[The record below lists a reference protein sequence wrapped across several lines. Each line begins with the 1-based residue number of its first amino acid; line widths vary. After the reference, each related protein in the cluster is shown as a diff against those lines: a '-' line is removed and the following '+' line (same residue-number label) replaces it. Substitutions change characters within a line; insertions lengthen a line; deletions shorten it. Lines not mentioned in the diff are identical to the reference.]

1 MERLLAQQAAIAGI
15 GQRALE
21 GESLSVL
28 MAEACELVR
37 TALGAEFVSVLEL
50 EEDGK
55 QLRVEA
61 GVGWTRGVIGTRV
74 SADRDSS
81 LSGYTLATRGTVIV
95 DDLARES
102 RFHAPP
108 TLAEH
113 GAVSALGV
121 RIGEMDRPY
130 GVLATFATRP
140 AGFASSDAD
149 FLQAVANVLAA
160 AVDRLRLDN
169 ELRSSR
175 DHLSA
180 ILTSINE
187 GITVQ
192 DPDGKLIYANDAA
205 AKLSGFENGDEF
217 LAAPVADILARF
229 ELFDDDGAPLTFA
242 DLPGRRALGGETP
255 PTTLIGFRVVAT
267 GEVRWS
273 MITATPVH
281 AADGSLYR
289 VVNTFRDVT
298 DERWTRESRSLIAEA
313 ATVMSSTLDTV
324 EAARRL
330 AELAV
335 PRLADYCTVDMLE
348 ADGSIQQVALA
359 HADPARLRLA
369 RRGRELRPVVPGAA
383 TGPARVIREGTS
395 EFVPSIRPELMQ
407 QSLQGEELDV
417 VGELGLRSYI
427 CVPLF
432 GREGPIGALSLV
444 MAESGRTLGER
455 DLALAEELGL
465 RAGIALENAGLFQ
478 AADDRRAEL
487 DAVLGALAEAV
498 LVYDTGGRLRL
509 NNSAAEEMFGTAVPR
524 TLKELLHRRLGL
536 EHVDGD
542 ALPDDGVADEVQVDG
557 HGRWL
562 ELRRYGAPSAAGR
575 GRRRLAPTVVV
586 LRDISGARAARAAR
600 DAFMG
605 VLSHE
610 LRTPITTIYGGSELL
625 ERDLDPEHRNEVIA
639 DIRGEAERLVRLVED
654 LLVMTRV
661 ERGMVDIADEPILL
675 QHLLVSVVQA
685 FEARVPDASVALKI
699 GERLPAV
706 RGDATYIEQ
715 VVRNLLTNA
724 IRYGAG
730 LEKGIEVQA
739 SDEGGQVSV
748 RVLDNGSGFGDGDA
762 ERLFELFYRAD
773 AARSVPGGAGIG
785 LFVCRHL
792 IEAMGGEIWARPR
805 PEGGAEFGFSLP
817 VMESDL
823 IA

>member
-1 MERLLAQQAAIAGI
+1 
-15 GQRALE
+15 
-21 GESLSVL
+21 
-28 MAEACELVR
+28 
-37 TALGAEFVSVLEL
+37 
-50 EEDGK
+50 
-55 QLRVEA
+55 
-61 GVGWTRGVIGTRV
+61 
-74 SADRDSS
+74 
-81 LSGYTLATRGTVIV
+81 
-95 DDLARES
+95 
-102 RFHAPP
+102 
-108 TLAEH
+108 
-113 GAVSALGV
+113 
-121 RIGEMDRPY
+121 
-130 GVLATFATRP
+130 
-140 AGFASSDAD
+140 
-149 FLQAVANVLAA
+149 
-160 AVDRLRLDN
+160 
-169 ELRSSR
+169 
-175 DHLSA
+175 
-180 ILTSINE
+180 
-187 GITVQ
+187 
-192 DPDGKLIYANDAA
+192 
-205 AKLSGFENGDEF
+205 
-217 LAAPVADILARF
+217 
-229 ELFDDDGAPLTFA
+229 
-242 DLPGRRALGGETP
+242 
-255 PTTLIGFRVVAT
+255 
-267 GEVRWS
+267 
-273 MITATPVH
+273 MI
-281 AADGSLYR
+281 
-289 VVNTFRDVT
+289 
-298 DERWTRESRSLIAEA
+298 
-313 ATVMSSTLDTV
+313 
-324 EAARRL
+324 
-330 AELAV
+330 
-335 PRLADYCTVDMLE
+335 
-348 ADGSIQQVALA
+348 
-359 HADPARLRLA
+359 
-369 RRGRELRPVVPGAA
+369 
-383 TGPARVIREGTS
+383 
-395 EFVPSIRPELMQ
+395 
-407 QSLQGEELDV
+407 
-417 VGELGLRSYI
+417 GELGLRSYI

-455 DLALAEELGL
+455 DLALAEELGQ

-524 TLKELLHRRLGL
+524 TLRELLHRRLGL

-542 ALPDDGVADEVQVDG
+542 ELPDDGTAEEVQVDG

-562 ELRRYGAPSAAGR
+562 ELRRYGAPSVAGR

-675 QHLLVSVVQA
+675 QHLLAAVVQA
-685 FEARVPDASVALKI
+685 FEARVPGVSVALKI

-706 RGDATYIEQ
+706 RGDATYVEQ

-724 IRYGAG
+724 IRYGSG

-739 SDEGGQVSV
+739 SDEGGQVSI